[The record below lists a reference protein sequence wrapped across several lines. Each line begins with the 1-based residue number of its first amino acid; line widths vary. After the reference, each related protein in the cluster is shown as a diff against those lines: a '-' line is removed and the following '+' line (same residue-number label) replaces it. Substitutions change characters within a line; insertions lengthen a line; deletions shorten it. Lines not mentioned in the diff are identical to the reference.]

1 MNPRTS
7 VLILLFILFIP
18 GLLFGQDM
26 AVSKLFMDEAP
37 LEIKLKIAIKDIK
50 AITSDTVYTPYIMH
64 YKNGDVWDSIKVE
77 VRARGEFRRRECY
90 YPPLRVK
97 IKKGAAKGTLFEG
110 NKSLKLVMPCKQV
123 KDNHLIMKE
132 YICYQMYEPI
142 TEYTFNTRLVNLE
155 FTDLNN
161 KKVTSVKFQ
170 GFFIE
175 DDDVVAERHHGKVVE
190 DLKLHP
196 KALQDSSSIRH
207 DLFQYMVA
215 NTDWS
220 TTFLHNAKLIQLDES
235 KKYIPLAYDFDMSGF
250 VDAPYATVNESL
262 GISSVTDRLYRGFC
276 RSADVTQAIRKEYI
290 SKEQVIMDVVK
301 RYEKDFDAK
310 TYSNIVKY
318 MQDFFTT
325 MKSDSK
331 FKASILDKCRT
342 Q

>member
-1 MNPRTS
+1 MKFR
-7 VLILLFILFIP
+7 VLVLALIFIP
-18 GLLFGQDM
+18 GLLLSQDM
-26 AVSKLFMDEAP
+26 ALTKLFMDESP
-37 LEIKLKIAIKDIK
+37 LEIKLKIAIKDVK

-64 YKNGDVWDSIKVE
+64 YKNGDTWDSIKVD

-97 IKKGAAKGTLFEG
+97 IKKGAAKGTIFEG
-110 NKSLKLVMPCKQV
+110 NKSLKLVMPCKQG
-123 KDNHLIMKE
+123 KDNYLIMKE

-142 TEYTFNTRLVNLE
+142 TKYIFNTRLVNLE
-155 FTDLNN
+155 FSDLNN
-161 KKVTSVKFQ
+161 KKVSGVKFQ

-175 DDDVVAERHHGKVVE
+175 DDDIVAERHKGKVVE

-196 KALQDSSSIRH
+196 KALQDSNSVRH
-207 DLFQYMVA
+207 DIFQYMVA

-250 VDAPYATVNESL
+250 VDAPYATVNETL
-262 GISSVTDRLYRGFC
+262 GITSVRDRLYRGFC
-276 RSADVTQAIRKEYI
+276 RGPEITQAIRAEYI
-290 SKEQVIMDVVK
+290 SKEQAIMDVVK

-310 TYSNIVKY
+310 TYSGIVKY
-318 MQDFFTT
+318 MQDFFAT
-325 MKSDSK
+325 MKNDNK
-331 FKASILDKCRT
+331 FKAAILDKCRT

>member
-1 MNPRTS
+1 MKRPTLLL
-7 VLILLFILFIP
+7 LIIFIP
-18 GLLFGQDM
+18 GFLFGQETLT
-26 AVSKLFMDEAP
+26 KLFMDEVP
-37 LEIKLKIAIKDIK
+37 LEIRLSIDIKEVK
-50 AITSDTVYTPYIMH
+50 AITNDTIYTPYVMQ
-64 YKNGDVWDSIKVE
+64 YKNGDKWDSIKVE

-97 IKKGAAKGTLFEG
+97 IKKGAAKGTIFEG

-123 KDNHLIMKE
+123 KDNMLIMKE
-132 YICYQMYEPI
+132 YICYQIYEPI
-142 TEYTFNTRLVNLE
+142 TKYTFNTRLVNME

-161 KKVTSVKFQ
+161 KKITGVKIQ

-175 DDDVVAERHHGKVVE
+175 DDDIVADRHKGKVVE

-207 DLFQYMVA
+207 DIFQYMVA

-235 KKYIPLAYDFDMSGF
+235 KKFIPLAYDFDMSGF
-250 VDAPYATVNESL
+250 VNAPYAQVNAEL
-262 GISSVTDRLYRGFC
+262 GISNVTDRLYRGFC
-276 RSADVTQAIRKEYI
+276 REPSVIQAIRAEYV
-290 SKEQVIMDVVK
+290 SKEQSIMDVVK

-310 TYSNIVKY
+310 TYSTIVKY
-318 MQDFFTT
+318 IQEFFTT

-342 Q
+342 K

>member
-1 MNPRTS
+1 MKLRT
-7 VLILLFILFIP
+7 LLLTMTFIP
-18 GLLFGQDM
+18 SLIFGQDM
-26 AVSKLFMDEAP
+26 NVTKIFMDETP
-37 LEIKLKIAIKDIK
+37 LEIKLSIAIKDVK
-50 AITSDTVYTPYIMH
+50 AITSDTVYTPYIMQ
-64 YKNGDVWDSIKVE
+64 YKIGDVWDSIKVE

-97 IKKGAAKGTLFEG
+97 IKKGAAKGTIFEG

-123 KDNHLIMKE
+123 KDNMLIMKE

-142 TEYTFNTRLVNLE
+142 TKYTFNTRLVNLE
-155 FTDLNN
+155 FTDLNS
-161 KKVTSVKFQ
+161 KKVTGVKFQ

-175 DDDVVAERHHGKVVE
+175 DDDIVAERHKGKVVE

-196 KALQDSSSIRH
+196 KALQDSSSVRH
-207 DLFQYMVA
+207 DIFQYMVA

-250 VDAPYATVNESL
+250 VNAPYATVNETL

-276 RSADVTQAIRKEYI
+276 RGPEITQAIRAEYV
-290 SKEQVIMDVVK
+290 SKEQAIMDVVK

-310 TYSNIVKY
+310 TYSGIVKY
-318 MQDFFTT
+318 MQEFFTT
-325 MKSDSK
+325 MKNDGK
-331 FKASILDKCRT
+331 FKAAILDKCRT

>member
-1 MNPRTS
+1 MKFR
-7 VLILLFILFIP
+7 VLILALILIP
-18 GLLFGQDM
+18 GMLLSQDM
-26 AVSKLFMDEAP
+26 ALTKLFMDESP
-37 LEIKLKIAIKDIK
+37 LEIKLKIAIKDVK
-50 AITSDTVYTPYIMH
+50 AITSDTVYTPYVMH
-64 YKNGDVWDSIKVE
+64 YKNGDTWDSIKVN

-97 IKKGAAKGTLFEG
+97 IKKGAAKGTIFEG

-123 KDNHLIMKE
+123 KDNYLIMKE

-142 TEYTFNTRLVNLE
+142 TKYTFNTRLVNLE
-155 FTDLNN
+155 FSDLNN
-161 KKVTSVKFQ
+161 KKVTGVKFQ

-175 DDDVVAERHHGKVVE
+175 DDDIVAERHKGKVVE

-196 KALQDSSSIRH
+196 KALQDSNSVRH
-207 DLFQYMVA
+207 DMFQYMVA

-250 VDAPYATVNESL
+250 VDAPYATVNETL
-262 GISSVTDRLYRGFC
+262 GITSVRDRLYRGFC
-276 RSADVTQAIRKEYI
+276 RGPEISQAIRAEYI
-290 SKEQVIMDVVK
+290 SKEQAIMDVVK

-310 TYSNIVKY
+310 AYSGIVKY
-318 MQDFFTT
+318 MQDFFAT
-325 MKSDSK
+325 MKNDNK
-331 FKASILDKCRT
+331 FKAAILDKCRT